1 MRPRE
6 IVLVARRELI
16 ESMRSRWFLL
26 SAGGFFLLSM
36 GLAWLGLAG
45 AERSGVA
52 GFDRT
57 TASLLNLVLLFVPL
71 VTLTLGA
78 LGISG
83 ELEDGSLGSLLAQ
96 PITRFEV
103 YAGKYFG
110 SLAAVSLGVLF
121 GFGATGVLIG
131 ATSGGGDAA
140 MFLLLVA
147 LTLLLAAATL
157 AIGTAL
163 SAALR
168 VRSRAIGAAFTA
180 WLFLAFLSDLGT
192 IGVAIARDLSPAK
205 VLALALLNPVE
216 QARVL
221 GTVVLSDRADVL
233 GPAGLSALELF
244 GRAGTIQAAGAG
256 LIASAALALF
266 VGYGLFRKAVVP

>member
-1 MRPRE
+1 MRIKE
-6 IVLVARRELI
+6 ICLVARRELT
-16 ESMRSRWFLL
+16 ESLRSKWFLL
-26 SAGGFFLLSM
+26 SAGGFFLLSL

-57 TASLLNLVLLFVPL
+57 TASLLNLVPLFVPL
-71 VTLTLGA
+71 VTLSLGA
-78 LGISG
+78 LGIAG
-83 ELEDGSLGSLLAQ
+83 ELEDGSLGFLLAH
-96 PITRFEV
+96 PISRLEAF
-103 YAGKYFG
+103 AGKYLG
-110 SLAAVSLGVLF
+110 SLAAVSFAITF
-121 GFGATGVLIG
+121 GFGATGVVVG
-131 ATSGGGDAA
+131 VASGGGEVK
-140 MFLLLVA
+140 MFLLLVL

-168 VRSRAIGAAFTA
+168 VRSRAIGAAFFA
-180 WLFLAFLSDLGT
+180 WLLLVFLSDLGT
-192 IGVAIARDLSPAK
+192 IGVAIARDLSPVK

-216 QARVL
+216 QARVF

-244 GRAGTIQAAGAG
+244 GRTGTIEATGAAMM
-256 LIASAALALF
+256 ASAAVVLTL
-266 VGYGLFRKAVVP
+266 GYGLFRKAVVP